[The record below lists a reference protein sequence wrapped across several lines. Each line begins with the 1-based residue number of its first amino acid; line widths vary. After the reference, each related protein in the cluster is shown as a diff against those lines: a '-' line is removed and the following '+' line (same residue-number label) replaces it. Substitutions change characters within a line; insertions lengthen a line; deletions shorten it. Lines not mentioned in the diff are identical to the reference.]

1 MLSNARL
8 TGLRER
14 TVRDLGIAERRVLSS
29 FKGEVRGRMR
39 SEWESVAVGRKHHL
53 HLQEIRG

>member
-1 MLSNARL
+1 MSNARL

-14 TVRDLGIAERRVLSS
+14 TVRNLGIAECRVLSF

-39 SEWESVAVGRKHHL
+39 SEWELVAMGSKHHL